1 MWLDLALGQATPPAA
16 EAPQEDPEL
25 MLHVTGT
32 PHNAIDRGATPLLSL
47 ALPIDITSN
56 VARDDKQ
63 FETAVPK
70 LMVHVSSTP
79 RDDG

>member
-32 PHNAIDRGATPLLSL
+32 SHNAIDRGATPLLSL

-56 VARDDKQ
+56 VALSEMTSNSRL
-63 FETAVPK
+63 PCR
-70 LMVHVSSTP
+70 S
-79 RDDG
+79 